1 MRKLQTA
8 DVMNFCR
15 CAKRLGVKE
24 QVRVLAE
31 EANSAADLWSFGFDF
46 VWNLFDLATEKNG
59 EEELYKFLAGPFEMT
74 PEEVRTLDLDILI
87 PNLQQMVEENK
98 LSVFFKSA
106 ARLMK

>member
-8 DVMNFCR
+8 DVMTFCR
-15 CAKRLGVKE
+15 CAKRLGIKD
-24 QVRVLAE
+24 QLRALAE
-31 EANSAADLWSFGFDF
+31 EANTVADLWSFGFDF

-74 PEEVRTLDLDILI
+74 PEEVATLDLEILI
-87 PNLQQMVEENK
+87 SNLKQMVEENK

-106 ARLMK
+106 AALMK